1 MFECGNWVDRCL
13 DMAHDAG
20 YRLEWD
26 RFGSK
31 YCVSLYGDERHD
43 GTGPTLDSAAF
54 MLVNKLRPAPEDRV
68 TA

>member
-13 DMAHDAG
+13 DMANDAG

-43 GTGPTLDSAAF
+43 GTGPTLDRRRSCSSTSC
-54 MLVNKLRPAPEDRV
+54 VPPPR